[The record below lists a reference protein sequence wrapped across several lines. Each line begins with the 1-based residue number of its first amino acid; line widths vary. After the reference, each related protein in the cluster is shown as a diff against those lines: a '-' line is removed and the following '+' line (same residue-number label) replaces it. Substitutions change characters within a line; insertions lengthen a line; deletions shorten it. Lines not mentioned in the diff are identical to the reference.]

1 MITNEVSTHTSNE
14 YVKNCYGHTSR
25 HSLSQSIYWWSEK
38 VIINKFLF
46 LQRNLNIILYEATVC
61 CLKCFKFFKI
71 MNKKLPKRMNLFS
84 IEVFR
89 KLKLKCSKVKKIKNI
104 KNNMLPETHYS
115 LIYQNNLVLNL
126 PKDLILKL
134 KAHLAYNRRTR
145 MLFLQDWTMKHLS
158 VVVK

>member
-1 MITNEVSTHTSNE
+1 
-14 YVKNCYGHTSR
+14 
-25 HSLSQSIYWWSEK
+25 
-38 VIINKFLF
+38 
-46 LQRNLNIILYEATVC
+46 
-61 CLKCFKFFKI
+61 
-71 MNKKLPKRMNLFS
+71 MNLFS

-89 KLKLKCSKVKKIKNI
+89 KLKLECSKVKKIKNI

-145 MLFLQDWTMKHLS
+145 LLFLQDWAAKNLWIAVKDLS
-158 VVVK
+158 SQYDIKMWRL